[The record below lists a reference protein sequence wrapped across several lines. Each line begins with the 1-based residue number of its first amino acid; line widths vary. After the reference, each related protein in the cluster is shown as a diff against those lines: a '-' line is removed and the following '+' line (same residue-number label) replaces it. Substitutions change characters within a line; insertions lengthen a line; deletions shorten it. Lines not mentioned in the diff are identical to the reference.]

1 MNNITL
7 ILAISLQIL
16 SLIFILVIS
25 SIIKSWNRCHR
36 MNIKEYQPELYN
48 TFIVFVGVFIAS
60 TIITLIEI
68 AKKILI

>member
-25 SIIKSWNRCHR
+25 SIIKSWNSCHR

-48 TFIVFVGVFIAS
+48 TFIVFVGIFIAS
-60 TIITLIEI
+60 TTITLIEI
-68 AKKILI
+68 AKRILI